1 MQTDILGEPYTQR
14 VIELPD
20 DDQGQVV
27 ATLVSRKAPGTTT
40 RAVLYVHGFND
51 YFFQTHLADFFI
63 ERGYDFYA
71 LDLRKYGRSLLTHQ
85 TPNFTRSM
93 AEYFPELDEAAKII
107 REDEG
112 HDMLVVA
119 AHSTG
124 GLITALWADA
134 RADLNLVDGLLLNSP
149 FFDINAPWF
158 MRRPAVSAVGSLAQR
173 APYRVIP
180 LKMPGLYGRSL
191 HRDHDGEWDYRVDW
205 KPVIGFPV
213 RVAWLNAIRSGQ
225 RRLHRGL
232 DLKVPVFVG
241 CSTASYRQRVWS
253 EQAHDADAVLNV
265 DHIVRWAPAVG
276 RHLTLVRVDGG
287 KHDLTLSRQ
296 PARDQFF
303 DQSDRWLTTY
313 LR

>member
-20 DDQGQVV
+20 DDQGKVV
-27 ATLVSRKAPGTTT
+27 ATLVSRKAAGPTT

-51 YFFQTHLADFFI
+51 YFFQTHLADFFVAH
-63 ERGYDFYA
+63 GYDFYA
-71 LDLRKYGRSLLTHQ
+71 LDLRKYGRSLLAHQ

-93 AEYFPELDEAAKII
+93 AEYFPELDEAARII

-112 HDMLVVA
+112 HDQLVVA

-124 GLITALWADA
+124 GLITSLWAEA
-134 RADLNLVDGLLLNSP
+134 RAGANVVDGLLLNSP

-158 MRRPAVSAVGSLAQR
+158 MRRPAVSAVGTLARR
-173 APYRVIP
+173 APYRVVP

-213 RVAWLNAIRSGQ
+213 RVAWLKAIRSGQ

-232 DLKVPVFVG
+232 DLKIPVLVA
-241 CSTASYRQRVWS
+241 CSTASYHQRVWS

-265 DHIVRWAPAVG
+265 EHIVRWAPAVS
-276 RHLTLVRVDGG
+276 RTHTLLRVDRG

-303 DQSDRWLTTY
+303 AESADWLTA
-313 LR
+313 LG

>member
-20 DDQGQVV
+20 DDQGKVV
-27 ATLVSRKAPGTTT
+27 ATLVSRKAPGSST

-63 ERGYDFYA
+63 ARGYDFYA

-93 AEYFPELDEAAKII
+93 AEYFPELDEAARVI
-107 REDEG
+107 REEEG
-112 HDMLVVA
+112 HDQLVVA

-124 GLITALWADA
+124 GLITALWAEA
-134 RADLNLVDGLLLNSP
+134 RADRNIVDGLWLNSP
-149 FFDINAPWF
+149 FLDINAPWF

-213 RVAWLNAIRSGQ
+213 RVAWLKAIRTGQ
-225 RRLHRGL
+225 RRVHRGL
-232 DLKVPVFVG
+232 DLKVPVLVG
-241 CSTASYRQRVWS
+241 CSTASYRLREWS
-253 EQAHDADAVLNV
+253 EQAHEADAVLNV
-265 DHIVRWAPAVG
+265 DHIVRWAPALG
-276 RHLTLVRVDGG
+276 RRLTLVRVPGG
-287 KHDLTLSRQ
+287 KHDLTLSRR

-303 DQSDRWLTTY
+303 EESDRWLTTH
-313 LR
+313 LH